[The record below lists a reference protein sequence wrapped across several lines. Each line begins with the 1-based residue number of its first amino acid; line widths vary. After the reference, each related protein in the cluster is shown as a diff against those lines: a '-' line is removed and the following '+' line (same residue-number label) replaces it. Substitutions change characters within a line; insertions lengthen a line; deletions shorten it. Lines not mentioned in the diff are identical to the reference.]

1 MNMRD
6 DMIPAERRP
15 IGFWLKLVDRLIDER
30 LDATLQNEQLTR
42 RGWQVLNVLQ
52 QGGGTAADVDER
64 VRPFLSDVEPTA
76 APLLQQLR
84 ERSWVSLDGERYHLT
99 SYGAAG
105 FDRLR
110 DKVSADRRTV
120 TNGVDVDEYRTTLAV
135 LERMARNLGW
145 E

>member
-1 MNMRD
+1 
-6 DMIPAERRP
+6 MIPVERRP

-52 QGGGTAADVDER
+52 QGGGTAADVDEQ

-76 APLLQQLR
+76 TPVLQQLR
-84 ERSWVSLDGERYHLT
+84 ERGWASLDGERYHLT
-99 SYGAAG
+99 SQGVAG

-110 DKVSADRRTV
+110 DKVSANRRTV
-120 TNGVDVDEYRTTLAV
+120 TDGIDADEYRTTLTV
-135 LERMARNLGW
+135 LKRMARNLGW

>member
-1 MNMRD
+1 
-6 DMIPAERRP
+6 MIPAERRP

-30 LDATLQNEQLTR
+30 LNATLQNEQLTR

-52 QGGGTAADVDER
+52 QGGGTAAEVDEQ

-76 APLLQQLR
+76 TPVLQQLR
-84 ERSWVSLDGERYHLT
+84 ELGWVSLDGDRYHLT
-99 SYGAAG
+99 SRGAAE

-110 DKVSADRRTV
+110 DRVSADRRTV
-120 TNGVDVDEYRTTLAV
+120 TNGIDADDYRTTLAV